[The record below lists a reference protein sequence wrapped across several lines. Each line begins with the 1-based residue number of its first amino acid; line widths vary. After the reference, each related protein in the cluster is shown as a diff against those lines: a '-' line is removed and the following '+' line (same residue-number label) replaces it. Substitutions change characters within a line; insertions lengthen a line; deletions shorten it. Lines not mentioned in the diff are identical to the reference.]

1 MRMKKLKNILFLK
14 NRIRRFPDYVPGYY
28 NFFTHHA
35 KKNYKLEKIK
45 CICGDESD
53 LIFYQY

>member
-14 NRIRRFPDYVPGYY
+14 IELEDFDYVPGYY

-35 KKNYKLEKIK
+35 KKLQIRKNKMYLW
-45 CICGDESD
+45 
-53 LIFYQY
+53 